1 MLRILL
7 RIQKCTRIQP
17 KCRTLPHLRSLYSRY
32 SLMALGRLSL
42 SRAPCS
48 TRGRPI
54 CCRITRR
61 HRSIRGSGSAAT
73 NKQIWMYWRTY
84 STKNLSSIN
93 LSNINL
99 FYKLSPS
106 KANIKKSLVST
117 DPLQDVA
124 IPQHCLQF
132 DEEIRT
138 PEAAPPPPGSHFFH
152 HYD

>member
-1 MLRILL
+1 MLRIRL

-84 STKNLSSIN
+84 STKNLGSIN
-93 LSNINL
+93 LSNILINELLFFTLITGCLSICYLFETIIFTVDNL
-99 FYKLSPS
+99 TEDL
-106 KANIKKSLVST
+106 
-117 DPLQDVA
+117 D
-124 IPQHCLQF
+124 
-132 DEEIRT
+132 
-138 PEAAPPPPGSHFFH
+138 
-152 HYD
+152 

>member
-1 MLRILL
+1 MLRIRL

-106 KANIKKSLVST
+106 KANIKNHLFRRIRFKMLRFRNIAYSLMRRFE
-117 DPLQDVA
+117 L
-124 IPQHCLQF
+124 LGL
-132 DEEIRT
+132 
-138 PEAAPPPPGSHFFH
+138 PPPPPRQPLLPPL
-152 HYD
+152 